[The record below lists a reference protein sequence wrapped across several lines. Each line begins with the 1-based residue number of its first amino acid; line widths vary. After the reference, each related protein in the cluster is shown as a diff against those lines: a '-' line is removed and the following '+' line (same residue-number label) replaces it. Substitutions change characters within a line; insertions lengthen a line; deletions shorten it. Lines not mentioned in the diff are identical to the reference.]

1 MAEIAVSEISKTYG
15 LKEIFSKVTFN
26 INEGD
31 KIGIVGANGAGK
43 TTLFNII
50 SGRDKPDSGSV
61 FVKNNLK
68 IAYMEQNVSVRTDKT
83 VFDYMLEE
91 FDHIFEMEDRLK
103 ELETLLAST
112 KDIIE
117 IEALT
122 LEYNDLLDH
131 HRGEGG
137 LYYESKIEGVLKGL
151 NFPKERFQDPV
162 SSLSGGEMSRISLA
176 RLILSDA
183 DVLLLDEPTNH
194 LDMSAISF
202 LEQYLKD
209 YRRVL
214 VVISHDRFFLDRVV
228 NRIFLMEN
236 KRLFVYNS
244 DYTNFMKN
252 RTKDREIA
260 QREYE
265 NQQKE
270 IQRQE
275 AIIDK
280 FLRAGKSLRKRGIAQ
295 ARSRQ
300 KLLDKMKKLD
310 KPDYFDEKMSL
321 RFTPARESGDDVL
334 KVSNLSL
341 AFSDQYLYKDVS
353 FNIYKGQKIGLIG
366 ANGTGKTSLFKII
379 LNKLRPSS
387 GTVDLG
393 VGVFP
398 EYFDQ
403 QQSNLD
409 PDKAVIDEIWDEYP
423 DMTHY
428 ELRSY
433 LAKFMFIGDDIFKL
447 IDELSGGERAR
458 VTLLKLM
465 LSNAN
470 FLLMDEPTNHL
481 DIDSKEV
488 LEEALRAYDATA
500 LIISHDRYFLNKVVD
515 KIIVIDNQSMEEF
528 EGNYDYYLQK
538 LEERKP
544 DYVEEEKVNKTQRIK
559 DQKRTKEKE
568 KLIRQ
573 TRAKI
578 RSLEGIIDDCDK
590 EIDQI
595 NDQFALPEVYED
607 HEKSL
612 DLQARVKALTD
623 KKDEA
628 FLEWAE
634 LMEVF
639 EGME

>member
-103 ELETLLAST
+103 ELEGLLAST
-112 KDIIE
+112 KDIKE

-151 NFPKERFQDPV
+151 NFPKERFKDPV

-214 VVISHDRFFLDRVV
+214 VVISHDRFFLDKVV

-321 RFTPARESGDDVL
+321 RFTPARESGEDVL
-334 KVSNLSL
+334 RVSDLSL
-341 AFSDQYLYKDVS
+341 AFSDHYLYKDVS

-393 VGVFP
+393 IGVFP

-515 KIIVIDNQSMEEF
+515 KIIVIDNQSIEEF

-544 DYVEEEKVNKTQRIK
+544 DYVEEEKVNKTQRTK

-573 TRAKI
+573 TKAKI

-612 DLQARVKALTD
+612 DLQAKVKDLTD

-634 LMEVF
+634 LVEAFEEME
-639 EGME
+639 

>member
-1 MAEIAVSEISKTYG
+1 MAEIAVNNISKSYG
-15 LKEIFSKVTFN
+15 VKEIFSGVTFN
-26 INEGD
+26 INSAD

-50 SGRDKPDSGSV
+50 SGRDKADSGQI
-61 FVKNNLK
+61 FVKNDIK
-68 IAYMEQNVSVRTDKT
+68 IAYMMQNVTVRSDKS

-91 FDHIFEMEDRLK
+91 FDHIFEMENRLK
-103 ELETLLAST
+103 KLEKMLALAEDT
-112 KDIIE
+112 GE
-117 IEALT
+117 IESLT
-122 LEYNDLLDH
+122 LEYNDLLDQH
-131 HRGEGG
+131 SGEGG

-151 NFPKERFQDPV
+151 NFPKERFNDPI

-194 LDMSAISF
+194 LDMSAIDF
-202 LEQYLKD
+202 LEQFLRDCRK
-209 YRRVL
+209 VL
-214 VVISHDRFFLDRVV
+214 LVISHDRFFLDRVV

-236 KRLFVYNS
+236 KKLYVYNS

-252 RTKDREIA
+252 RIKDREIA

-275 AIIDK
+275 AIIDN

-321 RFTPARESGDDVL
+321 SFTPARESGEDVL
-334 KVSNLSL
+334 RVDKLSL
-341 AFSDQYLYKDVS
+341 AFSDKYLYKDVS

-366 ANGTGKTSLFKII
+366 ANGTGKTSLFNII
-379 LNKLRPSS
+379 LNKLKPSS

-393 VGVFP
+393 VGVLP

-423 DMTHY
+423 EMTHY

-433 LAKFMFIGDDIFKL
+433 LAKFMFLGDDIFKL
-447 IDELSGGERAR
+447 VDELSGGERAR

-488 LEEALRAYDATA
+488 LEEALKAYNATA

-515 KIIVIDNQSMEEF
+515 KIIVIDNQTIEEF

-544 DYVEEEKVNKTQRIK
+544 DYVDQLSINKTQRVK
-559 DQKRTKEKE
+559 EQKKTKEREKQLRKLKADIRGLE
-568 KLIRQ
+568 KLMEEADQ
-573 TRAKI
+573 
-578 RSLEGIIDDCDK
+578 
-590 EIDQI
+590 EIE
-595 NDQFALPEVYED
+595 NLNEKFTHPEVYED

-612 DLQARVKALTD
+612 EIQTRIRELEE

-628 FLEWAE
+628 FLEWADLVE
-634 LMEVF
+634 SLE
-639 EGME
+639 EDL

>member
-1 MAEIAVSEISKTYG
+1 MAEIAVSDISKAYG
-15 LKEIFSKVTFN
+15 IKEIFSKVTFN

-50 SGRDKPDSGSV
+50 SGREKADSGSV

-91 FDHIFEMEDRLK
+91 FDYIFEMEDRLK
-103 ELETLLAST
+103 DLEALLAST
-112 KDIIE
+112 KDVEE

-151 NFPKERFQDPV
+151 NFPKERFHDPV

-194 LDMSAISF
+194 LDMSAIAF
-202 LEQYLKD
+202 LEQYLRD
-209 YRRVL
+209 YRKVL

-236 KRLFVYNS
+236 NRLFVYNS
-244 DYTNFMKN
+244 DYSNFMKK

-260 QREYE
+260 QREYD

-310 KPDYFDEKMSL
+310 KPEYFDEKMSL

-334 KVSNLSL
+334 KVSDLSL
-341 AFSDQYLYKDVS
+341 EFSGKYLYKDVS

-515 KIIVIDNQSMEEF
+515 KIIVIDNQSIEEF
-528 EGNYDYYLQK
+528 EGNYDYYQQK

-544 DYVEEEKVNKTQRIK
+544 DYFEEKRVNKTQRTK
-559 DQKRTKEKE
+559 EQKRTKEKE
-568 KLIRQ
+568 KLLRQ
-573 TRAKI
+573 TKAKI
-578 RSLEGIIDDCDK
+578 RSLEGIIDDCDQ

-612 DLQARVKALTD
+612 DLQSRVKALTD
-623 KKDEA
+623 EKEEA
-628 FLEWAE
+628 FLEWAD
-634 LMEVF
+634 LMESL
-639 EGME
+639 EEME

>member
-1 MAEIAVSEISKTYG
+1 MAEIAVSDISKAYG
-15 LKEIFSKVTFN
+15 IKEIFSKVTFN

-50 SGRDKPDSGSV
+50 SGRENPDSGNV
-61 FVKNNLK
+61 FVKNDLK

-91 FDHIFEMEDRLK
+91 FDYIFEMEEKLK
-103 ELETLLAST
+103 ELEGLLAST
-112 KDIIE
+112 KDVKE

-131 HRGEGG
+131 HSGEGG

-151 NFPKERFQDPV
+151 NFPKERFKDPV
-162 SSLSGGEMSRISLA
+162 SSLSGGELSRISLA

-202 LEQYLKD
+202 LEQYLRD
-209 YRRVL
+209 YRRVI

-236 KRLFVYNS
+236 NKLFVYNS
-244 DYTNFMKN
+244 DYTNFIKN

-300 KLLDKMKKLD
+300 KLLDKMKKMD

-321 RFTPARESGDDVL
+321 RFTPARESGEDVL

-341 AFSDQYLYKDVS
+341 AFSDQYLYKDIS

-488 LEEALRAYDATA
+488 LEEALRDYDATA

-515 KIIVIDNQSMEEF
+515 KIIVIDNQSIEEF

-544 DYVEEEKVNKTQRIK
+544 DYIEKEKVNKTQRTK
-559 DQKRTKEKE
+559 NQKRTKEKE

-573 TRAKI
+573 TKAKM
-578 RSLEGIIDDCDK
+578 RSLEGVIDDCDN
-590 EIDQI
+590 EIAQI

-612 DLQARVKALTD
+612 DLQVRIKTLT
-623 KKDEA
+623 KKKEEA
-628 FLEWAE
+628 FLEWAD
-634 LMEVF
+634 LMEAF
-639 EGME
+639 DEME

>member
-1 MAEIAVSEISKTYG
+1 MAEIAVSDISKAYG
-15 LKEIFSKVTFN
+15 IKEIFSKVTFN

-50 SGRDKPDSGSV
+50 SGRENPDSGNV
-61 FVKNNLK
+61 FVKNDLK

-91 FDHIFEMEDRLK
+91 FDYIFEMEEKLK
-103 ELETLLAST
+103 ELEGLLAST
-112 KDIIE
+112 KDVKE

-131 HRGEGG
+131 HSGEGG

-162 SSLSGGEMSRISLA
+162 SSLSGGELSRISLA

-202 LEQYLKD
+202 LEQYLRD

-236 KRLFVYNS
+236 NKLFVYNS

-300 KLLDKMKKLD
+300 KLLDKMKKMD

-321 RFTPARESGDDVL
+321 RFTPARESGEDVL

-341 AFSDQYLYKDVS
+341 AFSDHYLYKDIS

-465 LSNAN
+465 LSKAN

-488 LEEALRAYDATA
+488 LEEALRDYDATA

-515 KIIVIDNQSMEEF
+515 KIIVIDNQSIEEF

-544 DYVEEEKVNKTQRIK
+544 DYIEKEKVNKTQRTK
-559 DQKRTKEKE
+559 NQKRTKEKE

-573 TRAKI
+573 TKAKM
-578 RSLEGIIDDCDK
+578 RSLEGVIDDCDN
-590 EIDQI
+590 EIAQI

-612 DLQARVKALTD
+612 ELQVRIKTLT
-623 KKDEA
+623 KKKEEV
-628 FLEWAE
+628 FLEWAD
-634 LMEVF
+634 LMEAF
-639 EGME
+639 DEME